1 MSDTKKIELAV
12 QDLTTALVEHAEKGA
27 ANIGNE
33 RIDAWHSL
41 FQKIAMRVQK
51 LEQVVPRRIADLE
64 KRLANVESRLD
75 DLVSPLGRPERDDIR
90 AIIAD
95 MINDGDITLHID

>member
-41 FQKIAMRVQK
+41 FQKRGRRVQK